1 MAELMTQTRK
11 NLMESWNSFDGRKK
25 RRILL
30 LGILLAI
37 AISIAGVAFNTT
49 RYSVLFTDM
58 NIDEAGE
65 ILTSLNE
72 VGIKA
77 RISDGNTVMVD
88 SSKEEDARMQMAMK
102 GYPKSGQSYDLY
114 MNSINF
120 ATSSQDKNIMLNYQL
135 QDRLSATIANLEG
148 IKDAVVTISTED
160 ENVFNFNGDE
170 TSVSASVVL
179 DLESGFSPDSNQ
191 ILAIKRLMVTS
202 ISGLSEANIA
212 VIDSNLND
220 LLPAVSDGY
229 GSSASGVK
237 SFEQEVEQDIA
248 DKVRFIFEPVFGAE
262 NIKVAVNATVDLD
275 IKYTE
280 IIEYSPVVD
289 NEGIPFIIDELSEKT
304 EDSSQNS
311 NSASASYS
319 VESDSLNDR
328 VSKVINYRVNELRQ
342 TIEEA
347 PGGVED
353 ISVSILINDEGLDS
367 TMLANVK
374 QLASAAVG
382 IDESKITVGN
392 MNFVADEEL
401 KADLAAALGQDEGF
415 KLPIS
420 EKAIVSIAAMI
431 FVLILAMML
440 MKQIRKPNKSDV
452 VRNKKIVEPA
462 GKIELESGNYDTGTD
477 NVGAAAS
484 AAASVAALSSA
495 ATSNPGQVSPAGT
508 GVSEATREMLNQKDV
523 ILDKFKEDEDEK
535 EIIKGIESLIDASPA
550 SIADVIS
557 LWLNEEAA
565 G

>member
-1 MAELMTQTRK
+1 
-11 NLMESWNSFDGRKK
+11 
-25 RRILL
+25 
-30 LGILLAI
+30 
-37 AISIAGVAFNTT
+37 
-49 RYSVLFTDM
+49 
-58 NIDEAGE
+58 
-65 ILTSLNE
+65 
-72 VGIKA
+72 
-77 RISDGNTVMVD
+77 
-88 SSKEEDARMQMAMK
+88 
-102 GYPKSGQSYDLY
+102 
-114 MNSINF
+114 
-120 ATSSQDKNIMLNYQL
+120 
-135 QDRLSATIANLEG
+135 
-148 IKDAVVTISTED
+148 
-160 ENVFNFNGDE
+160 
-170 TSVSASVVL
+170 
-179 DLESGFSPDSNQ
+179 
-191 ILAIKRLMVTS
+191 
-202 ISGLSEANIA
+202 
-212 VIDSNLND
+212 
-220 LLPAVSDGY
+220 
-229 GSSASGVK
+229 
-237 SFEQEVEQDIA
+237 
-248 DKVRFIFEPVFGAE
+248 
-262 NIKVAVNATVDLD
+262 
-275 IKYTE
+275 
-280 IIEYSPVVD
+280 
-289 NEGIPFIIDELSEKT
+289 
-304 EDSSQNS
+304 
-311 NSASASYS
+311 
-319 VESDSLNDR
+319 
-328 VSKVINYRVNELRQ
+328 
-342 TIEEA
+342 
-347 PGGVED
+347 
-353 ISVSILINDEGLDS
+353 
-367 TMLANVK
+367 MLANVK

-495 ATSNPGQVSPAGT
+495 ATSNPGQASSAGT